1 MTDEQLKALLA
12 DMSLDEKIG
21 QMVQLTA
28 NFIGSDTRITGPMG
42 SVKISPEEVALCGS
56 VLGTAGAKRLRE
68 LQEQAVKNQPHHIPM
83 LFMLDVINGHQ
94 TIFPTPLAQGCSFE
108 PELSKK
114 AAEIAAKEAAV
125 SGVHVTF
132 APMADLVRDARWGR
146 VMESPGEDPY
156 LDGCFAKA
164 MVQGFQ
170 GTSLA
175 EYGRVSACL
184 KHFAGYGYPEGGRE
198 YDNVELSE
206 RTFREDFLN
215 GYNGAIQAGCRM
227 AMTSFNTMNRIPSSA
242 NRWLMR
248 EILRKELG
256 FDGVLISDYSAIEE
270 LIPHGIAA
278 DKREAAKL
286 AIEAGVDIDMMS
298 DVYLHYLGDLVRS
311 GEVEELLV
319 DEAVMRILKLK
330 NELGL
335 FENPYKDANEQEEA
349 QQLLCQEHRK
359 AACEAAAKTFVLLKN
374 EHQALPLKEETA
386 ETILFTGPYAECRQI
401 CGAWS
406 FPKTY
411 ENILTIR
418 EAADEWLKGNAPQFE
433 TGCSMFYQGERIKDQ
448 NVDGMTEQETEEAIA
463 RAAKQA
469 ETASAVVAFVGE
481 SFRQTGEGASRTE
494 LKIPEIQMKLLRS
507 LAKANKNLITVVFSG
522 RPLEMEEVESL
533 SKAVLYAWMPGTE
546 GARALVQVLFG
557 EKEPTGRLSM
567 SFPYRSGQEPLY
579 YNRFQGGRPRTP
591 QEPRGYR
598 VGYIDTEYRP
608 YHSFGYGLG
617 YTEISYSPVS
627 LQKKE
632 VVRTSDASEV
642 LLTASVVVTNTGKRR
657 GTETVQ
663 LYLRDV
669 SGSVV
674 RPVRELK
681 GFRKVTMDPGESRS
695 VSFEIT
701 EAMLQFWRADMT
713 FGSEPGKFEVF
724 IGADSTTENKAE
736 FVLK

>member
-1 MTDEQLKALLA
+1 MTEEQLKALLA
-12 DMSLDEKIG
+12 DMSLDEKVG

-42 SVKISPEEVALCGS
+42 SVEIPPEEVALCGS

-108 PELSKK
+108 PKLSEK

-170 GTSLA
+170 GPSLA

-215 GYNGAIQAGCRM
+215 GYRGAIQAGCRM

-248 EILRKELG
+248 GILRKELG

-311 GEVEELLV
+311 GEVEESLV

-335 FENPYKDANEQEEA
+335 FENPFAGMQGEEPLSA
-349 QQLLCQEHRK
+349 EAKKTALAL
-359 AACEAAAKTFVLLKN
+359 ACESSVLLKN
-374 EHQALPLKEETA
+374 DDMLPLKPERKV
-386 ETILFTGPYAECRQI
+386 FWGGPYVESRELLSRWAIFGRYDDVE
-401 CGAWS
+401 
-406 FPKTY
+406 
-411 ENILTIR
+411 TIR
-418 EAADEWLKGNAPQFE
+418 EVLKARKMPVRFLPE
-433 TGCSMFYQGERIKDQ
+433 CEIL
-448 NVDGMTEQETEEAIA
+448 TEEE
-463 RAAKQA
+463 RRLWQA
-469 ETASAVVAFVGE
+469 ENCRIQDSGE
-481 SFRQTGEGASRTE
+481 QDKE
-494 LKIPEIQMKLLRS
+494 IPEICVNSGKQYATLDE
-507 LAKANKNLITVVFSG
+507 IEPEDTVVLVLGEHEAQSGEAASRAFLDLPEGQQKFFDAVAGRTSHIVTVILSG
-522 RPLEMEEVESL
+522 RPLDIRKIAEKSQ
-533 SKAVLYAWMPGTE
+533 AVLFVWRPGTM
-546 GARALVQVLFG
+546 GAEAVVRLVYGEETPSGKLSVSIPWCVGQVPVSYWDV
-557 EKEPTGRLSM
+557 KTGHRMVETNPENRFTSRYM
-567 SFPYRSGQEPLY
+567 DIPNEPLY
-579 YNRFQGGRPRTP
+579 P
-591 QEPRGYR
+591 
-598 VGYIDTEYRP
+598 
-608 YHSFGYGLG
+608 FGFGLS
-617 YTEISYSPVS
+617 YTEFTITPPIFEKQEREDKIDISCKVKNVGEVPGA
-627 LQKKE
+627 E
-632 VVRTSDASEV
+632 VVQCYV
-642 LLTASVVVTNTGKRR
+642 
-657 GTETVQ
+657 ET
-663 LYLRDV
+663 LCAP
-669 SGSVV
+669 VV
-674 RPVRELK
+674 RPDRELIR
-681 GFRKVTMDPGESRS
+681 FRKIFLLPGEEQEVKFTVNRKELAFYGENIELIDGDVQFRFIVGNSSRS
-695 VSFEIT
+695 
-701 EAMLQFWRADMT
+701 EA
-713 FGSEPGKFEVF
+713 GSILYAF
-724 IGADSTTENKAE
+724 
-736 FVLK
+736 